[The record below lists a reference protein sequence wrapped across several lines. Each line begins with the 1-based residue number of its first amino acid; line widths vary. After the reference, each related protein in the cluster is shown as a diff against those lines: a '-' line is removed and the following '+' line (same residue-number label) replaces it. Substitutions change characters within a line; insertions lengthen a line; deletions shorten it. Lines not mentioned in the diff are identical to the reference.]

1 MGGAGREEVG
11 RVRVLPE
18 VEGGRVTIEVKAEA
32 VT

>member
-1 MGGAGREEVG
+1 MGGAGREEAG